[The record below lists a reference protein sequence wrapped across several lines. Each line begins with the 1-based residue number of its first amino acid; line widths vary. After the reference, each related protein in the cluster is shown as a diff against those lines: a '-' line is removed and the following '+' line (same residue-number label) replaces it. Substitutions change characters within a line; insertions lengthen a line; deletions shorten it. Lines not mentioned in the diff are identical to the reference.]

1 MEISFKKTSG
11 TQAEI
16 LFRLKKEELE
26 SFKEK
31 AISTLGQNFKKEG
44 FRPGKVPKEVIEKE
58 VGEVRILEE
67 ALKILVG
74 ENYLKV
80 ISENKVQPLN
90 QPEIEV
96 LKPDNVISDFLEFKT
111 SFFIFPEVKMPDYK
125 KIGSK
130 IKRNKPTV
138 EERET
143 EDALSWLQKSRAKLA
158 LKNQPA
164 EKGDFV
170 EISFSSPQ
178 LEAGLERKDGF
189 ILGEGQFVPG
199 FEDNLVG
206 MTNGQEKE
214 FYLTFPQD
222 YPKKEMAG
230 KTYQFRVRI
239 SSVQKAEL
247 PEINDEWAR
256 GLGNFKDLLSL
267 KNNIREG
274 ILIEKEITE
283 SQRIRQEVLSRLGE
297 TSEVEIPGL
306 LIEKEKNIMLDGMKA
321 KIIEVLKI
329 NFEEY
334 LSKIKKTEKEIKD
347 SFSEEAKIKA
357 KYDLI
362 LREISIREGI
372 NATEEEI
379 KEEVN
384 KILKNF
390 SSDKTKELD
399 LGSLKLYIENEIK
412 KEKTLKFLEG
422 LSKSL

>member
-267 KNNIREG
+267 KQHQG
-274 ILIEKEITE
+274 
-283 SQRIRQEVLSRLGE
+283 G
-297 TSEVEIPGL
+297 
-306 LIEKEKNIMLDGMKA
+306 
-321 KIIEVLKI
+321 
-329 NFEEY
+329 NF
-334 LSKIKKTEKEIKD
+334 D
-347 SFSEEAKIKA
+347 
-357 KYDLI
+357 
-362 LREISIREGI
+362 
-372 NATEEEI
+372 
-379 KEEVN
+379 
-384 KILKNF
+384 
-390 SSDKTKELD
+390 
-399 LGSLKLYIENEIK
+399 
-412 KEKTLKFLEG
+412 
-422 LSKSL
+422 

>member
-1 MEISFKKTSG
+1 M
-11 TQAEI
+11 
-16 LFRLKKEELE
+16 
-26 SFKEK
+26 
-31 AISTLGQNFKKEG
+31 
-44 FRPGKVPKEVIEKE
+44 
-58 VGEVRILEE
+58 
-67 ALKILVG
+67 
-74 ENYLKV
+74 
-80 ISENKVQPLN
+80 
-90 QPEIEV
+90 
-96 LKPDNVISDFLEFKT
+96 
-111 SFFIFPEVKMPDYK
+111 
-125 KIGSK
+125 
-130 IKRNKPTV
+130 
-138 EERET
+138 
-143 EDALSWLQKSRAKLA
+143 
-158 LKNQPA
+158 
-164 EKGDFV
+164 
-170 EISFSSPQ
+170 
-178 LEAGLERKDGF
+178 
-189 ILGEGQFVPG
+189 
-199 FEDNLVG
+199 
-206 MTNGQEKE
+206 
-214 FYLTFPQD
+214 
-222 YPKKEMAG
+222 
-230 KTYQFRVRI
+230 
-239 SSVQKAEL
+239 
-247 PEINDEWAR
+247 
-256 GLGNFKDLLSL
+256 
-267 KNNIREG
+267 
-274 ILIEKEITE
+274 IEKEITE